1 MARRTKADAAK
12 TRQKILKAARDLFS
26 KKGYD
31 RTTFEDIALR
41 INLTKGAVYWH
52 FNSKP
57 ELLRQLVV
65 YSIDE
70 ATGDQR
76 IINLQPESFE
86 ELKDGLKE
94 WMARIVT
101 IPQNRQHVK
110 MLMSLDWSRPA
121 LQEVKEQFKTL
132 DNSVINVARI
142 ALQRMQQSGEI
153 RADVDVQSVAY
164 AIGLS
169 WTGILHCQLNA
180 GEKDYD
186 VNTVIDFLMES
197 VGKSILVRECA
208 NA

>member
-1 MARRTKADAAK
+1 MARRTKAEAAK

-31 RTTFEDIALR
+31 RTTFEDIAHR

-52 FNSKP
+52 FRSKP

-65 YSIDE
+65 YSIDQ

-76 IINLQPESFE
+76 IIDFQPGSFE
-86 ELKDGLKE
+86 ELKNGLKE

-101 IPQNRQHVK
+101 VPQNRQHVK
-110 MLMSLDWSRPA
+110 MLLALDWSRPA
-121 LQEVKEQFKTL
+121 LQGVRAQFKTL
-132 DNSVINVARI
+132 DNSVINVTRT
-142 ALQRMQQSGEI
+142 ALQRMQQCGEI
-153 RADVDVQSVAY
+153 RADVDAHNVAY

-169 WTGILHCQLNA
+169 WIGILHCQLSA
-180 GEKDYD
+180 GGKDYD

-197 VGKSILVRECA
+197 VGERILA
-208 NA
+208 

>member
-52 FNSKP
+52 FRSKP

-70 ATGDQR
+70 AIGDQR

-86 ELKDGLKE
+86 ALKAGLKE

-121 LQEVKEQFKTL
+121 LQEVKDQFKTL
-132 DNSVINVARI
+132 DNSVINVARA
-142 ALQRMQQSGEI
+142 ALQKMLQCGEI

-164 AIGLS
+164 TIGLS
-169 WTGILHCQLNA
+169 WIGILHCQLSVSDK
-180 GEKDYD
+180 EYD
-186 VNTVIDFLMES
+186 VNTVIDFLMNS
-197 VGKSILVRECA
+197 VGKSILVCEGA
-208 NA
+208 SA